1 MKTRTVQ
8 DVLRESIREQ
18 GCISFYEFMDI
29 ALYHNL
35 GYYQRCVAIGREG
48 ADFYTSAQSRLFSAT
63 LGRYV
68 ARCWKDFGEPSAL
81 QVVELGAGQGELAL
95 GVCRA
100 LEQRLPTSVQW
111 SYCIVDVSHKLR
123 AIQQASARDAK
134 WGSRIRWSNPQ
145 PDVPTVLIA
154 NEVLDA
160 LPVER
165 LRRTG
170 TGPRDWERAHVC
182 ESKDGAFCWMW
193 AAASDE
199 LAALAARWLPIQPGQ
214 IAEIAPDVASFFARC
229 CTYGTPIK
237 AVFFDYGISTQE
249 WSEGV
254 RPNGTLRAFSQHRI
268 VHPLENPGDVDLTA
282 DVHWDYVVHAARLSG
297 CRCATLLPQGN
308 FLLREGIAEELQAR
322 ADAAAPG
329 QYTRWVGEFK
339 QLVLP
344 GGMGERFCV
353 LECEW

>member
-1 MKTRTVQ
+1 MHKH
-8 DVLRESIREQ
+8 
-18 GCISFYEFMDI
+18 GCISFYEFMNI
-29 ALYHNL
+29 ALYHSL
-35 GYYQRCVAIGREG
+35 GYYQRRVAIGKEG
-48 ADFYTSAQSRLFSAT
+48 ADFYTSAQSQLFSAT

-68 ARCWKDFGEPSAL
+68 ERCWKDFGEPNAL

-100 LEQRLPTSVQW
+100 LERRLPASIQW
-111 SYCIVDVSHKLR
+111 SYWIVDVSHKLR
-123 AIQQASARDAK
+123 AIQKASALDA
-134 WGSRIRWSNPQ
+134 GLGVRIRWGSPQ

-165 LRRTG
+165 LRRMDTG
-170 TGPRDWERAHVC
+170 ARDWERAHVC
-182 ESKDGAFCWMW
+182 ESQDGTFSWMW

-214 IAEIAPDVASFFARC
+214 MAEIAPDVVSFFARC
-229 CTYGTPIK
+229 CTYGAPLK

-249 WSEGV
+249 WFEGV
-254 RPNGTLRAFSQHRI
+254 RPNGTLRAFSQHRM
-268 VHPLENPGDVDLTA
+268 VHPLEKPGEVDLTA
-282 DVHWDYVVHAARLSG
+282 DVHWDYVVHAARRSG

-308 FLLREGIAEELQAR
+308 FLLREGIVEELQTR

-329 QYTRWVGEFK
+329 DYTRVVGEFK